1 MSRVLADRV
10 TNYNNDGAFE
20 AEKGINIPLNYS
32 IEIGGQP
39 PVSGGRYL
47 ESTATGGLQ
56 WSLFPDLFDGDY
68 NSLTNRPTI
77 FSGNYNDL
85 SNKPV
90 VLDLDLGVVQTGE
103 ILSYNG
109 SDWVNVPQVTV
120 KSYDFSVEDQ
130 DPSNAVDVVLTDNL
144 GIPQEIEF
152 KGGTGIDISVVG
164 GGIVITNTYAEYLT
178 NSAQV
183 DAAAIFTGGT
193 HTGISYTYDTNSN
206 LITSTVNFPAE
217 TVYTLEGSSPGVDQ
231 VQVSLEADGATGP
244 GNINFLGSGGVNL
257 AYDAGTST
265 ITFSK
270 TDPAPYTLPAATTS
284 ALGGVIPDGT
294 SITVDGFGNITAPY
308 TYTLP
313 TATTSTLGGVIP
325 DGVTIT
331 VNGSGEISAPYTY
344 ILPVATTSVLGGV
357 IVDGVSIEVDVNG
370 EIGLAPASSSNLGG
384 VITDETTIT
393 ADGSGIISLSA
404 GIGDL
409 SDVDTGFT
417 DGDVL
422 TFNSGTWSPAPPTV
436 DINNVSLISSSN
448 PQDFDVLIY
457 NSAASPNPAYENRQ
471 LILGDVS
478 DVTYS
483 GLSDGDILKRV
494 SGEWQNAKINER
506 KTVSESTNGI
516 ASLAEDDVDITTSN
530 VYHLMAIS
538 VDNASRVRIYTNESD
553 RTSDAARAEGVSVP
567 ANIGLIAEVVFAGAG
582 TEYFVPA
589 LTAYNQSSIGTT
601 AYLRVTNKTGVTT
614 SIAVDLDVMTL

>member
-32 IEIGGQP
+32 IEIGGQG

-47 ESTATGGLQ
+47 ESTATGGMQ

-68 NSLTNRPTI
+68 NSLTNTPTI

-90 VLDLDLGVVQTGE
+90 ILDLDLGAVQVGE

-109 SDWVNVPQVTV
+109 TAFTNVPQVTV
-120 KSYDFSVEDQ
+120 KSYDLSVDDK
-130 DPSNAVDVVLTDNL
+130 DPSNAVDLVLTDNL

-152 KGGTGIDISVVG
+152 KGGTGIDVSVVG
-164 GGIVITNTYAEYLT
+164 GDIVITNTYAEYLT
-178 NSAQV
+178 NSAQD

-193 HTGISYTYDTNSN
+193 HTGISYSYDTNSN

-217 TVYTLEGSSPGVDQ
+217 TAYTLEGSLTGVDQ
-231 VQVSLEADGATGP
+231 VKVSLEADGATGP
-244 GNINFLGSGGVNL
+244 GDINFLGSGGVNL
-257 AYDAGTST
+257 AYDVGTST
-265 ITFSK
+265 ITISK
-270 TDPAPYTLPAATTS
+270 TDPAPYELPAATTTD
-284 ALGGVIPDGT
+284 LGGVIPDGST
-294 SITVDGFGNITAPY
+294 ITVDAFGNITAPY

-313 TATTSTLGGVIP
+313 VATTSTLGGVIP
-325 DGVTIT
+325 DGTTIT
-331 VNGSGEISAPYTY
+331 VNGSGEISAPYVYT
-344 ILPVATTSVLGGV
+344 LPVATISSLGGV

-370 EIGLAPASSSNLGG
+370 EIGLIPASSSNLGG
-384 VITDETTIT
+384 VIPDETTIT
-393 ADGSGIISLSA
+393 ADASGIISLSA

-409 SDVDTGFT
+409 SDVSTGFT

-422 TFNSGTWSPAPPTV
+422 TFNSGTWSAGAPTV
-436 DINNVSLISSSN
+436 DINNVSLLSSSN

-457 NSAASPNPAYENRQ
+457 NSVPAAYENRP

-478 DVTYS
+478 DVTYT
-483 GLSDGDILKRV
+483 GLSDGDILKRE
-494 SGEWQNAKINER
+494 SGVWQNAKINER
-506 KTVSESTNGI
+506 KTVSEATSGI
-516 ASLAEDDVDITTSN
+516 ASLAEDNVDITTSN
-530 VYHLMAIS
+530 VYHLMAIT
-538 VDNASRVRIYTNESD
+538 VDNAARVRIYTNEAD
-553 RTSDAARAEGVSVP
+553 RTSDAARAEGASVP
-567 ANIGLIAEVVFAGAG
+567 SGIGLIAEVVFAGAG

-589 LTAYNQSSIGTT
+589 LTAYNQSSIATST
-601 AYLRVTNKTGVTT
+601 YLRVTNKTGVTT
-614 SIAVDLDVMTL
+614 SITVDLDVMTL